1 MEEQGALALASAVS
15 EKDRITRLLVRHILL
30 DSVQYLIEEF
40 KEGLETLGV
49 LRCIQRYP
57 DKFKDVFCES
67 DMPVLDAQII
77 DLMFTPEFDEEGNN
91 RRPLQEQAIVYWRD
105 YLQDCEST
113 YGILNPI
120 TQFLN

>member
-1 MEEQGALALASAVS
+1 VKKTASPDCLCGIS
-15 EKDRITRLLVRHILL
+15 CWTRSNI
-30 DSVQYLIEEF
+30 YLIEEL
-40 KEGLETLGV
+40 KEGLQTLGV

-77 DLMFTPEFDEEGNN
+77 DLMFTPDFDEEGNN

-113 YGILNPI
+113 YGIS
-120 TQFLN
+120 

>member
-1 MEEQGALALASAVS
+1 M
-15 EKDRITRLLVRHILL
+15 
-30 DSVQYLIEEF
+30 QYLIEEL

-57 DKFKDVFCES
+57 DKFKDVFCTS
-67 DMPVLDAQII
+67 DTPVLDAQII
-77 DLMFTPEFDEEGNN
+77 DLMFTLEFDEEGNN

-113 YGILNPI
+113 YGIS
-120 TQFLN
+120 